1 MKVVAIIQARM
12 SSSRLPGKV
21 LMPLSNKPVLAHI
34 VERLSYCKL
43 IEKIVVAT
51 STNTEDNQIFD
62 YCRNNNI
69 ECYRG
74 NLEDVLDRYYHAAK
88 IHHADPIVRIT
99 ADCPVIDP
107 LVVDAAITGY
117 LSGAYDLYSLGGE
130 FPDGL
135 DCTIFSFS
143 AIEKAWKQAELKS
156 EREHVGPYIEN
167 NPHIFKNGSLEL
179 FKGLS
184 DLRWTLDEPNDYE
197 LLSIIF
203 DKLYRVDSPFLTH
216 EILQLIQNNPEL
228 SAINEKIIR
237 NEGYLKS
244 LQEDNIKI

>member
-203 DKLYRVDSPFLTH
+203 NKLYRVDSPFLTH